1 MDWEVGGGV
10 RGVVDIVGRVFI
22 IINGCY
28 ELVLFKCPGC
38 SAASGSAQ

>member
-1 MDWEVGGGV
+1 MDWGGGV
-10 RGVVDIVGRVFI
+10 VEIVGRVFI

-38 SAASGSAQ
+38 SAASVSAQ